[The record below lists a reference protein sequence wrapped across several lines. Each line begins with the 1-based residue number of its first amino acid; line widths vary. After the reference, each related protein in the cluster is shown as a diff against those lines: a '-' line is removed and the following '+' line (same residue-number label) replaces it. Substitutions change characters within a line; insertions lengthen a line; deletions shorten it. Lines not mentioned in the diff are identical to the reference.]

1 MTEKSEDQVKDY
13 DKLVLENLKR
23 DPLPSE
29 IWVCSTSNQYFT
41 ATEITDYCC
50 VGALVKYVPH
60 TKYLALKSDLEKAVE
75 ALREIKECGS
85 KTVPQTFPWYISRMI
100 GIAKE
105 ALGKIGGGK

>member
-1 MTEKSEDQVKDY
+1 MTEKSEDQV
-13 DKLVLENLKR
+13 
-23 DPLPSE
+23 
-29 IWVCSTSNQYFT
+29 WVCDSCKFVAYAKHEFPE
-41 ATEITDYCC
+41 TETC
-50 VGALVKYVPH
+50 ALCFNPLVTYIPQS
-60 TKYLALKSDLEKAVE
+60 KYLALQSDLALAVE

>member
-1 MTEKSEDQVKDY
+1 MTEKSEDQVKLLHLH
-13 DKLVLENLKR
+13 KTFNTEFAE
-23 DPLPSE
+23 PEASE
-29 IWVCSTSNQYFT
+29 
-41 ATEITDYCC
+41 
-50 VGALVKYVPH
+50 H
-60 TKYLALKSDLEKAVE
+60 TTTYIAYSEYLAIKSVLAVAVE

>member
-1 MTEKSEDQVKDY
+1 MWKGKSMTEKSEDQV
-13 DKLVLENLKR
+13 
-23 DPLPSE
+23 
-29 IWVCSTSNQYFT
+29 WVCQKTNSCFPQYT
-41 ATEITDYCC
+41 AAHTCDSIYNSLNLCTGELIPYI
-50 VGALVKYVPH
+50 PH
-60 TKYLALKSDLEKAVE
+60 SKYLALKSDLALAVE